1 MFVNITGDIQL
12 EEDVGNLKYTPVHLL
27 NTIKVKGKMTA
38 YTMTT
43 GPARVSPRPPC
54 EISDE
59 APAVAAQTVQALR
72 VAFEALK
79 G

>member
-1 MFVNITGDIQL
+1 MYGGPLVAQRSEDTKL
-12 EEDVGNLKYTPVHLL
+12 VEEVRTLL
-27 NTIKVKGKMTA
+27 S
-38 YTMTT
+38 

-59 APAVAAQTVQALR
+59 APVVATQTVQVLR
-72 VAFEALK
+72 GEFETLK